1 MLHEFST
8 IPKPSVARPVET
20 LDLTHRQANS
30 VPVGTGQGVWTDE
43 PRCTKDG
50 ACGDR
55 QVASADAASVTCI
68 HCTGRALPSQ
78 QNRCA
83 VYMSGHLFTA
93 PCWLQYHV
101 L

>member
-30 VPVGTGQGVWTDE
+30 VPVGTGRGVWTDE
-43 PRCTKDG
+43 PKCTKDRECG
-50 ACGDR
+50 AR

-68 HCTGRALPSQ
+68 HCNGRALPSR

-93 PCWLQYHV
+93 PC
-101 L
+101 